1 MKKIYLHSFRC
12 FIVLSLLALLFTG
25 NVQSQ
30 SLIYG
35 TSNGH
40 LVSFDYRSGAYNT
53 IPTTTYFPDPNL
65 SFGCAIDPYNGRY
78 FFDAAPLSTGG
89 VIRYIDLNTYVVAQ
103 TCYFEYKNW
112 IEYNSLNNSILFEAP
127 DGDFYSYSLG
137 NSVLTHLSTLPASN
151 AIIYGET
158 RVYNPVNNTLFF
170 QRYNDSTWY
179 DIIDGFT
186 GELLHTHVTHNG
198 VIESAVVDYQT
209 GQYYGVRH
217 DTIVKFDPFTDMV
230 TPVIALPM
238 HLVHLNNQMA
248 VYDQDSSKFIIST
261 YKNSNNKAYYMV
273 ADVKKPHIDKVIEQ
287 PDMNVNWQRIY
298 SKPNT
303 LLARISDTLFCPKGV
318 TYRWMRGND
327 TIPNVATSAYKPTQ
341 SGLYKAVVQYP
352 GYPSES
358 KYFNFAMTN
367 TEEIEAPAGIRLYP
381 NPAGDVFY
389 YEFHAK
395 SKLGDGTCH
404 IEITDAFGR
413 TLFSADRNDPS
424 GRGSISM
431 SKLPAGY
438 CILHIRSGDFAIAKG
453 FIHF

>member
-1 MKKIYLHSFRC
+1 MKKIYLHYFRC
-12 FIVLSLLALLFTG
+12 FIVVSLLALLFAG

-40 LVSFDYRSGAYNT
+40 LVSFDYVSGAYNT

-65 SFGCAIDPYNGRY
+65 SFGCAMDPYNGRY
-78 FFDAAPLSTGG
+78 FYDAAPLSTGG
-89 VIRYIDLNTYVVAQ
+89 VIKYIDLNTYTVAQ

-112 IEYNSLNNSILFEAP
+112 IEYNSLNNSILFEAL

-137 NSVLTHLSTLPASN
+137 NSVLTHLSTLPSSN
-151 AIIYGET
+151 GIIYGET

-170 QRYNDSTWY
+170 QRYSDSTWY

-186 GELLHTHVTHNG
+186 GELLHSQISHCG

-217 DTIVKFDPFTDMV
+217 DTIVKFDPLTEIV
-230 TPVIALPM
+230 TPVIALPI

-248 VYDQDSSKFIIST
+248 VYDQDSSKFIIPT

-273 ADVKKPHIDKVIEQ
+273 ADVKKPCIDKVIEQ

-318 TYRWMRGND
+318 TFRWMRDND
-327 TIPNVATSAYKPTQ
+327 TIPNVVSSTYKPTQ

-352 GYPSES
+352 GYPSQS
-358 KYFNFAMTN
+358 KYFNFAMTG
-367 TEEIEAPAGIRLYP
+367 TGETGAPAEIRLFP
-381 NPAGDVFY
+381 NPAGDVVY
-389 YEFHAK
+389 YDIPGK
-395 SKLGDGTCH
+395 STLGNGGSH
-404 IEITDAFGR
+404 IEITDALGR
-413 TLFSADRNDPS
+413 TLFSADRNDPAD
-424 GRGSISM
+424 RGSVNLSN
-431 SKLPAGY
+431 LQAGY
-438 CILHIRSGDFAIAKG
+438 CILHIRSLNFAVSKG
-453 FIHF
+453 FLHF

>member
-1 MKKIYLHSFRC
+1 MKKIYLHLLRC
-12 FIVLSLLALLFTG
+12 FVVLSLLALLFTG

-35 TSNGH
+35 TANGH
-40 LVSFDYRSGAYNT
+40 LVSFDYLSGAYNT
-53 IPTTTYFPDPNL
+53 IPTTTYFPNPNT
-65 SFGCAIDPYNGRY
+65 SFGCAMDPYNGRY
-78 FFDAAPLSTGG
+78 FYDAAPLSNGG
-89 VIRYIDLNTYVVAQ
+89 VIKYIDLNTYAVAQ

-112 IEYNSLNNSILFEAP
+112 IEYNSLNNSILFAAL

-170 QRYNDSTWY
+170 QRYSDSTWY

-186 GELLHTHVTHNG
+186 GELLHSHVSHAG

-217 DTIVKFDPFTDMV
+217 DTIVKFDPLTEIV
-230 TPVIALPM
+230 TPVIALPLP
-238 HLVHLNNQMA
+238 LVHLNNQMA
-248 VYDQDSSKFIIST
+248 VYDQDSSKFIIPT

-303 LLARISDTLFCPKGV
+303 LLARISDTLYCPKGV
-318 TYRWMRGND
+318 TYRWVRGND
-327 TIPNVATSAYKPTQ
+327 TIPGAATSAYKPTQ
-341 SGLYKAVVQYP
+341 SGLYKAVVHYP

-367 TEEIEAPAGIRLYP
+367 TGETAAPGEIRLFP
-381 NPAGDVFY
+381 NPAGDVIY
-389 YEFHAK
+389 YDLSDKGKA
-395 SKLGDGTCH
+395 GNGACH

-413 TLFSADRNDPS
+413 TLFSADRNDAA
-424 GRGSISM
+424 GRGSVNLST
-431 SKLPAGY
+431 LPAGY
-438 CILHIRSGDFAIAKG
+438 YILHITSRKLTVAKG
-453 FIHF
+453 FLHF